1 MSRRRVVVTGIGAVT
16 SLGNDFESSWR
27 AMLAGENGISAIEHF
42 DTADFRT
49 KFAGMVRD
57 YDPEAWFPRI
67 EAKKLDRFT
76 QYGLIAADDCLKDS
90 GLDLDAEDRDRVG
103 CILGTGIGGI
113 QAIEAQHSDQL
124 ERGPRR
130 ASPHF
135 IPKMMPNALSA
146 QISIKHGL
154 LGSNYVT
161 ASACASAG
169 HALGLALRTIQYGE
183 ADVVFSGGAE
193 AAVTPV
199 SVATFGAMKALST
212 RNDAPEH
219 ASRPFDK
226 DRDGFVMGEGAAVLM
241 LEEREH
247 ALARGARVY
256 AEIKG
261 FAATSDAF
269 HITQP
274 KEDGIGPTK
283 AMADALKDGG
293 VAPDDVQ
300 YVNAHGTSTHYN
312 DLVESR
318 SIRKVFGPQADKLA
332 VSSTK
337 SMIGH
342 LLGGSAAVE
351 AAATC
356 RSIAEG
362 RIHPTRNHEAPG
374 DECDLDYVPGEA
386 REWTID
392 NAISN
397 SLGFGGH
404 NVCLLFAKHDG

>member
-1 MSRRRVVVTGIGAVT
+1 MSRRRVVVTGLGAVT
-16 SLGNDFESSWR
+16 SLGMSFEDSWR
-27 AMLAGENGISAIEHF
+27 ALLAGENGVSSIVHF
-42 DTADFRT
+42 DTTEFRT
-49 KFAGMVRD
+49 TFAGMIRD
-57 YDPEAWFPRI
+57 YDAEARFGVKDG
-67 EAKKLDRFT
+67 KKLDIFT
-76 QYGLIAADDCLKDS
+76 QFGLLAADDCFADANI
-90 GLDLDAEDRDRVG
+90 DLAATDLDRVG
-103 CILGTGIGGI
+103 CIMGTGIGGI
-113 QAIEAQHSDQL
+113 QAIESAHLVQL

-130 ASPHF
+130 TSPHF

-146 QISIKHGL
+146 QISIKFGL
-154 LGSNYVT
+154 RGSNFVT
-161 ASACASAG
+161 GSACASAG
-169 HALGLALRTIQYGE
+169 HALGMALRTIQYGE
-183 ADVVFSGGAE
+183 ADIVISGGAE
-193 AAVTPV
+193 AAVTPI
-199 SVATFGAMKALST
+199 SVAAFAAMKALST
-212 RNDAPEH
+212 RNDEPER

-247 ALARGARVY
+247 ALARGARIY
-256 AEIKG
+256 AEVAG
-261 FAATSDAF
+261 FGATSDAF

-283 AMADALKDGG
+283 AMNDALKDGG
-293 VAPDDVQ
+293 VSPNVVQ

-356 RSIAEG
+356 RSIIEG
-362 RIHPTRNHEAPG
+362 RIHPTRNHESPG
-374 DECDLDYVPGEA
+374 EGCDLDYVPGEA
-386 REWTID
+386 REWKID
-392 NAISN
+392 HAISN

-404 NVCLLFAKHDG
+404 NVCLLFSRHDD